1 MNKTITVDPQSSTVT
16 IEQTSQPETA
26 PVSVMGNS
34 IQTGYGWWFD
44 VLLISIFLLA
54 AYAFKKCI
62 DRGFRIMRTKHR
74 RRTRKNGW

>member
-1 MNKTITVDPQSSTVT
+1 MNKTITVNPETSTVT
-16 IEQTSQPETA
+16 IEQTSQPENA

-62 DRGFRIMRTKHR
+62 DRCFRMRRIK

>member
-16 IEQTSQPETA
+16 IEQTSQPEIA

-62 DRGFRIMRTKHR
+62 DRCFRMRRIK

>member
-1 MNKTITVDPQSSTVT
+1 MNKTITVDPETSTVT
-16 IEQTSQPETA
+16 IEQTSQPEIA

-62 DRGFRIMRTKHR
+62 DRCFRMRRIK